1 MYHHNLVICV
11 SSKMNKY
18 NATPQAHKGI
28 IRNILCGD
36 RVIIHHANV
45 ALHVSLCLRNMLAS
59 YATLVITS

>member
-1 MYHHNLVICV
+1 MYHHNLLICV

-36 RVIIHHANV
+36 SDHTSCKRGLACIFVF
-45 ALHVSLCLRNMLAS
+45 RNMLAS